1 MTMKN
6 FVTTL
11 TAGSV
16 AAFASTFTLPA
27 LAVELPALV
36 SGEEL
41 ESIKG
46 TSVNRNSSIGSNSS
60 LTVGSSTTFGAS
72 VNLNASKGTEASTSS
87 LLKLNSLG
95 VDSEGLTDL
104 EESCPTGG
112 CLRTSVGG
120 GNSTLKGKIVNI
132 KATDSTTINENIL
145 TGENSF
151 GSGDVDFTGIS
162 GENNLVL
169 DPTSQFSVETK
180 TIATDTTDT
189 TDTRVSSAGSSAT
202 IDTSTNA
209 EIKSTEFISSFQ
221 QAF

>member
-1 MTMKN
+1 MENLFK
-6 FVTTL
+6 TL
-11 TAGSV
+11 SIASLTSLVLVGTAQAQS
-16 AAFASTFTLPA
+16 
-27 LAVELPALV
+27 VELPALV
-36 SGEEL
+36 SGVEL

-46 TSVNRNSSIGSNSS
+46 TSVNRNSSVRSNSS

-72 VNLNASKGTEASTSS
+72 VNLNASKGTTASSSS
-87 LLKLNSLG
+87 LLKLNSIG
-95 VDSEGLTDL
+95 VDPSGESGL
-104 EESCPTGG
+104 ENSCPTGG

-132 KATDSTTINENIL
+132 KATDSTTINENVL

-169 DPTSQFSVETK
+169 DPTSQFKVET
-180 TIATDTTDT
+180 TTLDAISTDI

-209 EIKSTEFISSFQ
+209 EIKSTEFISTFQ

>member
-1 MTMKN
+1 MKYLIQTVS
-6 FVTTL
+6 FASL
-11 TAGSV
+11 TA
-16 AAFASTFTLPA
+16 LA
-27 LAVELPALV
+27 LAASPRAYSVELPALV
-36 SGEEL
+36 SGDEL

-46 TSVNRNSSIGSNSS
+46 TSVNRNSSVGSNSS

-72 VNLNASKGTEASTSS
+72 VNLNASKGTTASTSS
-87 LLKLNSLG
+87 LLKLNTVG
-95 VDSEGLTDL
+95 VDPTGENGL
-104 EESCPTGG
+104 ENSCPTGG

-120 GNSTLKGKIVNI
+120 GNSTLKGKIINI
-132 KATDSTTINENIL
+132 KATDSTTINENVL

-151 GSGDVDFTGIS
+151 GSGDVDFTGIA

-169 DPTSQFSVETK
+169 DPTSQFKVETE
-180 TIATDTTDT
+180 TIESDSLDT

-209 EIKSTEFISSFQ
+209 EIKSTEFISTFQ

>member
-11 TAGSV
+11 TAGCV

-72 VNLNASKGTEASTSS
+72 VNLNAKGTEASTSS

-104 EESCPTGG
+104 EESCPTG
-112 CLRTSVGG
+112 
-120 GNSTLKGKIVNI
+120 
-132 KATDSTTINENIL
+132 
-145 TGENSF
+145 
-151 GSGDVDFTGIS
+151 DVYVH
-162 GENNLVL
+162 L
-169 DPTSQFSVETK
+169 
-180 TIATDTTDT
+180 
-189 TDTRVSSAGSSAT
+189 
-202 IDTSTNA
+202 
-209 EIKSTEFISSFQ
+209 
-221 QAF
+221 

>member
-1 MTMKN
+1 M
-6 FVTTL
+6 
-11 TAGSV
+11 
-16 AAFASTFTLPA
+16 PH
-27 LAVELPALV
+27 
-36 SGEEL
+36 
-41 ESIKG
+41 
-46 TSVNRNSSIGSNSS
+46 RR
-60 LTVGSSTTFGAS
+60 
-72 VNLNASKGTEASTSS
+72 
-87 LLKLNSLG
+87 
-95 VDSEGLTDL
+95 
-104 EESCPTGG
+104 

-132 KATDSTTINENIL
+132 KATDSTTINENIF
-145 TGENSF
+145 GNNSF

-180 TIATDTTDT
+180 TIATGTADT

-221 QAF
+221 QAFDEK

>member
-1 MTMKN
+1 MKYLIQTVS
-6 FVTTL
+6 FASL
-11 TAGSV
+11 TA
-16 AAFASTFTLPA
+16 LA
-27 LAVELPALV
+27 LAASPRAYSVELPALV
-36 SGEEL
+36 SGDEL

-46 TSVNRNSSIGSNSS
+46 TSVNRNSSVGSNSS

-72 VNLNASKGTEASTSS
+72 VNLNASKGTTASTSS
-87 LLKLNSLG
+87 LLKLNTVG
-95 VDSEGLTDL
+95 VDPTGENGV
-104 EESCPTGG
+104 ENSCPTGG

-120 GNSTLKGKIVNI
+120 GNSTLKGKIINI
-132 KATDSTTINENIL
+132 KATDSTTINENVL

-162 GENNLVL
+162 GENDLVL
-169 DPTSQFSVETK
+169 DPTSQFKVETE
-180 TIATDTTDT
+180 TIESASLDT

-209 EIKSTEFISSFQ
+209 EIKSTEFISTFQ